1 MPHRPPPPALRLV
14 AGRAPPA
21 IRVDAYGLT
30 LVHLGPA
37 HSARRPPPP
46 LLLGELDPP
55 RPGGLAAV
63 NPSGRPVTLTPGRL
77 VTGGMSDRAVA
88 AAVVVRPGTT
98 SVVPVEPL
106 SARWWPA
113 GPPQADGRLPPALTA
128 LLVLAGH
135 GGAGLRSI
143 ARTALWDGYRRHP
156 APDRID
162 HASGWLLLRG
172 RTVLAA
178 HLVGVPAPWPP
189 ATPAVSPCLPPGD
202 LGTGADADPGL
213 VRLSHGDGRE
223 ARTWLVR
230 ASAELA
236 DLVLAGASSR

>member
-1 MPHRPPPPALRLV
+1 MPHRPPPPALRLA
-14 AGRAPPA
+14 AGRAPSA

-30 LVHLGPA
+30 LVDLGPS
-37 HSARRPPPP
+37 HSARRPAPP

-88 AAVVVRPGTT
+88 AAVVVRPGMT

-113 GPPQADGRLPPALTA
+113 GPPRAGGRLPPPLTA
-128 LLVLAGH
+128 LLILAGH

-143 ARTALWDGYRRHP
+143 ARTALWDAYRRHP

-162 HASGWLLLRG
+162 RASGWLLLRG

-178 HLVGVPAPWPP
+178 HLVGEPVPQPPTTSAAAPGP
-189 ATPAVSPCLPPGD
+189 PPGD
-202 LGTGADADPGL
+202 LGAGAAAGPGM
-213 VRLSHGDGRE
+213 VRLRQGSGRE

-230 ASAELA
+230 ISAELA
-236 DLVLAGASSR
+236 DLVLAGAAGP